1 MEILF
6 LTNRP
11 TANTQ
16 AATVTEYLDALLKY
30 SKHNVHEISML
41 HHFPARIDLDRF
53 DVVISHYSLSI
64 GPLLK
69 HYFGEDLVRKLKQFK
84 GLKAAFL
91 QDEYR
96 EIKTYW
102 KHINELGINVLFS
115 CVPEGEI
122 PKVYPAEK
130 VPNLRVINVLTGYV
144 PEALLKLEVVP
155 VAKRPIDVGYRT
167 RKMWY
172 WLGALAYEKWFI
184 SEEFKRRAKAEPLG
198 LNLDLSTREHERLY
212 GDAWTN
218 FVASCK
224 TVIGVESGASI
235 IDFDGQLERRVG
247 QYVSEHPQATFEEV
261 SELFLKEYEGS
272 LRLHQISPRCF
283 EAAALRTPMVLFEG
297 EYSNVLEPGRHFVV
311 LKKDFSN
318 FEEVVEKI
326 KDHEYLQK
334 MADRTY
340 QEVALN
346 PRWSYREFIRVID
359 QAIDVEVDKLGT
371 VRSKHPYSRQEF
383 NWAMMMSFGYILRRR
398 SALAMQSILLGFP
411 LARKALFGLWNAL
424 PYPLQK
430 IARPFAR
437 IISR

>member
-16 AATVTEYLDALLKY
+16 AATVTEYLDALHKY
-30 SKHNVHEISML
+30 SEHNVYEISML

-69 HYFGEDLVRKLKQFK
+69 HYFGEDLVRKLRQFK

-184 SEEFKRRAKAEPLG
+184 SEEFKRRAKAKSLG
-198 LNLDLSTREHERLY
+198 LNLDLSTREYERLY
-212 GDAWTN
+212 GHAWTN

-235 IDFDGQLERRVG
+235 IDFDGQLERRVD

-340 QEVALN
+340 LEVALN

-371 VRSKHPYSRQEF
+371 VRSKHPYSPQEF
-383 NWAMMMSFGYILRRR
+383 KWAMMMSFGYILRRR

>member
-11 TANTQ
+11 AANTQ

-41 HHFPARIDLDRF
+41 HDFPARIDLSRF

-69 HYFGEDLVRKLKQFK
+69 HYFGEDLVEQLKQFK

-115 CVPEGEI
+115 CVPKDEI

-144 PEALLKLEVVP
+144 PEALLKLEVSQ
-155 VAKRPIDVGYRT
+155 VAKRFIDVGYRT

-212 GDAWTN
+212 GESWTN
-218 FVASCK
+218 FVASCR

-235 IDFDGQLERRVG
+235 IDFDGQLERRVD

-297 EYSNVLEPGRHFVV
+297 EYSKVLEPNRHFIV

-318 FEEVVEKI
+318 FEEVVAKI
-326 KDHEYLQK
+326 KDHEYLQA

-346 PRWSYREFIRVID
+346 PRWSYREFIGIID
-359 QAIDVEVDKLGT
+359 RTIDEEVDKLGT
-371 VRSKHPYSRQEF
+371 ARSKAPYSPQEF
-383 NWAMMMSFGYILRRR
+383 KWALMMSFGYILRRR
-398 SALAMQSILLGFP
+398 SALAMQSLLLGFP
-411 LARKALFGLWNAL
+411 LARKALFGLWHAL

-430 IARPFAR
+430 LARPFAR

>member
-11 TANTQ
+11 TPNTQ

-30 SKHNVHEISML
+30 SEHNVHEISML
-41 HHFPARIDLDRF
+41 HNFPARIDLNRF

-69 HYFGEDLVRKLKQFK
+69 HYFGEDLIEKLRNFR

-115 CVPEGEI
+115 CVPDDEV
-122 PKVYPAEK
+122 PKVYPADK
-130 VPNLRVINVLTGYV
+130 VPNLKVINVLTGYV
-144 PEALLKLEVVP
+144 PEALLKREVAP
-155 VAKRPIDVGYRT
+155 VAKRTIDVGYRT

-212 GDAWTN
+212 GEAWTN
-218 FVASCK
+218 FVASCR

-235 IDFDGQLERRVG
+235 IDFDGQLERRVD

-261 SELFLKEYEGS
+261 SELFLKDYEGS

-283 EAAALRTPMVLFEG
+283 EAAALRTPMILFDG
-297 EYSNVLEPGRHFVV
+297 EYSKVLEPGRHFIV

-318 FEEVVEKI
+318 FEEVIAKI
-326 KDHEYLQK
+326 KDHKYLQE
-334 MADRTY
+334 MADLTY
-340 QEVALN
+340 KEVALN
-346 PRWSYREFIRVID
+346 PKWSYRDFIGIID
-359 QAIDVEVDKLGT
+359 KTINQEVASLVT
-371 VRSKHPYSRQEF
+371 TRSKNPYSSQEF
-383 NWAMMMSFGYILRRR
+383 KWALMLSFGYILRRR

-430 IARPFAR
+430 LVRPLAR

>member
-41 HHFPARIDLDRF
+41 HDFPARIDLNRF

-69 HYFGEDLVRKLKQFK
+69 HYFGEDLVEKLKQFK

-102 KHINELGINVLFS
+102 KNINDLGINVLFS
-115 CVPEGEI
+115 CVPEVEI
-122 PKVYPAEK
+122 PKVYPSEK

-144 PEALLKLEVVP
+144 PEALLKLRVAP
-155 VAKRPIDVGYRT
+155 VAERPIDVGYRT

-184 SEEFKRRAKAEPLG
+184 SEEFKRRAKLEPLG

-218 FVASCK
+218 FVASCRA
-224 TVIGVESGASI
+224 VIGVESGASI
-235 IDFDGQLERRVG
+235 IDFDGQLERRVD
-247 QYVSEHPQATFEEV
+247 QYVSEHPRASFEEV
-261 SELFLKEYEGS
+261 SELFLKDYEGS

-297 EYSNVLEPGRHFVV
+297 EYSKVLEPGRHFIV

-318 FEEVVEKI
+318 FEEVVAKI
-326 KDHEYLQK
+326 KDHDYLQK

-346 PRWSYREFIRVID
+346 PKWSYREFIGIID
-359 QAIDVEVDKLGT
+359 QTIDVEVNRLGT
-371 VRSKHPYSRQEF
+371 ARAKNAYSPQEF
-383 NWAMMMSFGYILRRR
+383 KRALMLSFGYSLRRR
-398 SALAMQSILLGFP
+398 SALAMQSMLLGFP
-411 LARKALFGLWNAL
+411 WARKVVFGLWHTL

-430 IARPFAR
+430 LVRPFAR

>member
-41 HHFPARIDLDRF
+41 HDFPSRIDLNRF

-69 HYFGEDLVRKLKQFK
+69 HYFGEDLVEQLKQFK

-102 KHINELGINVLFS
+102 RHINELGINVLFS

-122 PKVYPAEK
+122 PKVYPVAE

-144 PEALLKLEVVP
+144 PEALLRLQVAP
-155 VAKRPIDVGYRT
+155 VAKRSIDVGYRT

-184 SEEFKRRAKAEPLG
+184 SEEFKRRAKVEPLG

-212 GDAWTN
+212 GEAWTS
-218 FVASCK
+218 FVASCR

-235 IDFDGQLERRVG
+235 IDFDGQLERRVD

-297 EYSNVLEPGRHFVV
+297 EYSKVLEPDRHFIV

-318 FEEVVEKI
+318 FEEVVAKI

-340 QEVALN
+340 REVALN
-346 PRWSYREFIRVID
+346 PRWSYREFIGIIDRTID
-359 QAIDVEVDKLGT
+359 QEVGRLVT
-371 VRSKHPYSRQEF
+371 ARSKAPYSPQEF
-383 NWAMMMSFGYILRRR
+383 KWALRMSIGYVLRRR

-411 LARKALFGLWNAL
+411 LARKALFGLWHAL

-430 IARPFAR
+430 IVRPLAR